1 MPRRAASHHY
11 QDHGVSRSVILS
23 SLTLLIAF
31 SLAFL
36 VNTSSYL
43 VIKRTNVVMLK
54 LLAISRNAFVVV
66 SSTFLFDETVTLWQ
80 VFGYCVTLVFFLSY
94 TYIQFT
100 DVR

>member
-1 MPRRAASHHY
+1 
-11 QDHGVSRSVILS
+11 
-23 SLTLLIAF
+23 
-31 SLAFL
+31 
-36 VNTSSYL
+36 
-43 VIKRTNVVMLK
+43 MLK